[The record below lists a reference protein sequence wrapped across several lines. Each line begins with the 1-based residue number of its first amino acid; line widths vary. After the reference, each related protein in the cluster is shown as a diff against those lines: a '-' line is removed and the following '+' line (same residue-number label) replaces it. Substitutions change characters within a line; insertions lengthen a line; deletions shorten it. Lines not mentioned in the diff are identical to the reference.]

1 MLGALIW
8 PKLPLAFFKVEHA
21 FAIASRPN
29 VALLPVFGYYG
40 ELAAAL
46 EAVMFIKTI
55 EPDEAT
61 GDIAALYD
69 AEKNSMGRV
78 MQATQCWS
86 ARPDVIVPIE
96 NLLHQIRDGFSLGL
110 LNFRLITF
118 VAARHVP
125 STYCSHVYFRSL
137 SGMLGREQ
145 ALAVKRDY
153 RNAGLSDQQVEML
166 AYAEQ
171 ISRDASQITEADIQ
185 RLRDVGFTDVNIA
198 DIALAASFRSF
209 MSRYFDAVGATV
221 EPEFLDADP
230 AIREEMAVGRK

>member
-1 MLGALIW
+1 
-8 PKLPLAFFKVEHA
+8 
-21 FAIASRPN
+21 
-29 VALLPVFGYYG
+29 
-40 ELAAAL
+40 
-46 EAVMFIKTI
+46 MFIRTV
-55 EPDEAT
+55 EPGEAD
-61 GDIAALYD
+61 GEIAALYN
-69 AEKNSMGRV
+69 AEIQSTGRV

-86 ARPDVIVPIE
+86 ARSDILVPVE

-118 VAARHVP
+118 VVARHVP
-125 STYCSHVYFRSL
+125 SSYCSHVYFRSL

-145 ALAVKRDY
+145 ALAIRSDY

-171 ISRDASQITEADIQ
+171 ITRDASRITQADIE
-185 RLRDVGFTDVNIA
+185 RLRDVGLSDLNIA

-221 EPEFLDADP
+221 EAEFLDDDP
-230 AIREEMAVGRK
+230 AVRELIAVGRT